1 MRAFFAIFTA
11 VLAFFQ
17 VAAALPPACLLAALG
32 VQDNPSD
39 LKAVCGDL
47 QHAMQ
52 GNLTSNC
59 HKDILPEAYKVY
71 SSKCLE
77 QGVTVAKLP
86 TSTSSAH
93 SSTGTASASA
103 TGVKS
108 VSASATP
115 TGDATVTSGES
126 ESGSSTESSSTP
138 VPTGNAGTATEPKP
152 FLFAA
157 AALLATGL
165 TSVIFL

>member
-47 QHAMQ
+47 QHAIQ
-52 GNLTSNC
+52 GNLTSSC
-59 HKDILPEAYKVY
+59 HKDTLPEAYQVY

-86 TSTSSAH
+86 TSTSSAQ
-93 SSTGTASASA
+93 SSTGTASA

-108 VSASATP
+108 VSASATS
-115 TGDATVTSGES
+115 TSDATVTSGES
-126 ESGSSTESSSTP
+126 ESGSTTESGSTAS
-138 VPTGNAGTATEPKP
+138 PTGNAGTATEPKP